1 MLNCLIVGL
10 GGGLGA
16 MVRYLIGLIP
26 LNEGFTF
33 PIKTFAINVLGS
45 FLIGLVVALSL
56 RMSGLNDKS
65 ILFLK
70 AGFCGGFTTF
80 STFALESSLLIKDGH
95 LTLAILYISLSILA
109 GILAL
114 LLAQILV
121 KNLF

>member
-26 LNEGFTF
+26 
-33 PIKTFAINVLGS
+33 
-45 FLIGLVVALSL
+45 LSL